1 MSDLHL
7 SANRS
12 PNEYMFFFL
21 EIPTIMV
28 RVAEEISYYDLVV
41 KIIIIN
47 VKHLLMT
54 FLQAGSILNFDDILR
69 ISSIILGT
77 FIA

>member
-12 PNEYMFFFL
+12 PYEYTFFFS

>member
-12 PNEYMFFFL
+12 PDEYMFFFS

-47 VKHLLMT
+47 KHLLMT
-54 FLQAGSILNFDDILR
+54 FLQAGSILDFDDILR

>member
-12 PNEYMFFFL
+12 PDEYMFFFS